1 MGALVT
7 KDQLIEELQ
16 AQLLERQKKIQK
28 LIAANVKLVTE
39 IEELQEEIAR
49 TTGSIIEAALD
60 VSSL

>member
-16 AQLLERQKKIQK
+16 TQLLERQKKIQK